1 MKKTSFIKIKK
12 NVTYVEESFDMIKML
27 KKTLKL

>member
-1 MKKTSFIKIKK
+1 MKKISFIKIKK

-27 KKTLKL
+27 KKNP